1 MAEDKP
7 QSMLFGSLSEAISSL
22 AHAVCGLARE
32 VSNHNQA
39 SGLERRLA
47 QIDERLNIMAA
58 TQQELAADLRVVL
71 EQQKKTQGE
80 IAGVQTEV
88 NTLKEKI
95 IELEEI
101 ISSNPTAE
109 AIPELVQAV
118 ADVKAQAQVV
128 DDGIPDPL
136 PEARQAGQ
144 ATTKPRP
151 VP

>member
-22 AHAVCGLARE
+22 AHAVCGLTRE

-39 SGLERRLA
+39 SALEHRLA

-58 TQQELAADLRVVL
+58 TQQELAADLRAVL
-71 EQQKKTQGE
+71 EQQKKTLLE
-80 IAGVQTEV
+80 IQTVQAATDV
-88 NTLKEKI
+88 LNEKVK
-95 IELEEI
+95 ELEDI
-101 ISSNPTAE
+101 IANNPEAA

-128 DDGIPDPL
+128 DDGIPDL
-136 PEARQAGQ
+136 VASGQ
-144 ATTKPRP
+144 AALKPRP